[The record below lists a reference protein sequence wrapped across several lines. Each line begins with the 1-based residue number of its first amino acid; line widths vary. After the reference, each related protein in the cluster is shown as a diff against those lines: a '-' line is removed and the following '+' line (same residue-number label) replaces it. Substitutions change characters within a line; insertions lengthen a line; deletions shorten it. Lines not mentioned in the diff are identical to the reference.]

1 MSDDLMMVPPQ
12 IQVGAGQ
19 HTVQVQTVDDTH
31 GLRVT
36 LAAGPTVFAVQTFPA
51 TQIHEMMPWLA
62 REGHQIGEQL
72 DKVAAQ
78 KLRRAG
84 YKV

>member
-12 IQVGAGQ
+12 IQVGDGQ

-51 TQIHEMMPWLA
+51 TLMHELMPWLA
-62 REGHQIGEQL
+62 REGHQIGERL
-72 DKVAAQ
+72 DREAKRE
-78 KLRRAG
+78 LRRRG